1 MMETQV
7 KALTILLSA
16 WGVLSVGIPRFL
28 NKSQHFTVHLFRPW
42 RPGSARGSDGGP
54 RRFTEVVPTPHAYS
68 GQWPVKTK
76 RARARSCASVVTR
89 KRPSLNRAGEG
100 RLRLLQTLTGV
111 ACRAQ
116 LEKS

>member
-16 WGVLSVGIPRFL
+16 LGVFCLW
-28 NKSQHFTVHLFRPW
+28 KFRVFSTNLDILRSICSDHGDPA
-42 RPGSARGSDGGP
+42 RRGSDGGP

-68 GQWPVKTK
+68 DQWPVETK

-89 KRPSLNRAGEG
+89 KRPSLNRAIK
-100 RLRLLQTLTGV
+100 RL
-111 ACRAQ
+111 
-116 LEKS
+116 ESKW

>member
-1 MMETQV
+1 METR
-7 KALTILLSA
+7 L
-16 WGVLSVGIPRFL
+16 
-28 NKSQHFTVHLFRPW
+28 
-42 RPGSARGSDGGP
+42 ARGSDGGP

-68 GQWPVKTK
+68 SQWPSEDE
-76 RARARSCASVVTR
+76 ASACSELHSVVTR